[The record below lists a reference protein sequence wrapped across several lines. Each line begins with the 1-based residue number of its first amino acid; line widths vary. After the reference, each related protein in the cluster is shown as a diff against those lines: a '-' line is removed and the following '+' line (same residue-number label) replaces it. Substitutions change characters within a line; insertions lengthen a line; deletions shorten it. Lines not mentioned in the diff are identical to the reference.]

1 MGGIAHIDVA
11 RLRVISPL
19 LDQLLD
25 TTPDERQA
33 RLNEIRS
40 SDDLLASE
48 LERLLAS
55 HQAANRR
62 SFMAG
67 TVLPATHVDLEGQ
80 PVGSYTLEAVIGQG
94 GMGSVWRARR
104 SDGRYEGKVA
114 VKFLN
119 LALLAGK
126 GAARFRREGEIL
138 ARLSHPHIARLLDA
152 GVAQGEYPYLIL
164 EHVDGEPIDS
174 WCDARS
180 LGVEARVRLFLD
192 VLDAVAHAHQNL
204 ILHRDL
210 KPPNILVTRDGQ
222 VKLLDFGIAKLLD
235 DAGSGGAQTELT
247 LTAAQAFTPDYAAP
261 EQVQGQAL
269 TTATDV
275 YALGVL
281 LYQLLS
287 GRHPTAAAST
297 STIERVRAVVE
308 RDPPRLSAAALHG
321 ADLATEEQSATA
333 IAAARGTTAQALA
346 RSLRGDLDNIVAKA
360 LKKAPTERYATATAM
375 ADDLA
380 RYLRREPIGARADS
394 LAYRTA
400 RFIQR
405 NRVGVAAGVVVALA
419 LSVGAGVALWQAT
432 EAEQRRTEAELEAKR
447 ATASL
452 DLLYQVFSDS
462 GATPSKTMIER
473 LEKIRQVIRHN
484 NDEPQV
490 KLLLLGRLGG
500 RYLELGALDELLGV
514 LDEMRELAASTHD
527 PNEQAAVACGF
538 ANAYVIAGR
547 FDDVDRELALAA
559 SLLSQVRSSD
569 IGARAECW
577 QAEAQLALL
586 KGQSARAMRV
596 AKLSVERFEA
606 LGLTRDTLYMSALNQ
621 LALSHADLGDFR
633 NSYRVARKARDALK
647 GLGLQGTQ
655 QDLTIAMQEL
665 GMLTTGGRPLSAQRL
680 LDELRADRHIAVEH
694 QVPQFAID
702 QRSGAVLFQLHRDAE
717 AATAFDASAAGARIA
732 GNQHFASDGVVRAVR
747 ALVADGR
754 LDDAQSRLAA
764 LPDVDDEIQRG
775 SRSGV
780 RYLLAQAS
788 IALARG
794 AANEAGQLA
803 GRALGLAT
811 TGSQLPLQ
819 RDAAMLAARAA
830 LAQGDL
836 TGALDHVQ
844 FAAERARAEALDPAS
859 SSCVG
864 EALLLQAQVQIQRG
878 QVAAAA
884 ALARDAVAHLQDNLG
899 ATHPLTTQAREL
911 ARIGA
916 Q

>member
-1 MGGIAHIDVA
+1 MAHIDVA
-11 RLRVISPL
+11 RLRVLSPL

-25 TTPDERQA
+25 TSPDERRA
-33 RLNEIRS
+33 RLDEIRC

-152 GVAQGEYPYLIL
+152 GVAQGDYPYLIL
-164 EHVDGEPIDS
+164 EHVEGEPIDR
-174 WCDARS
+174 WCDARA
-180 LGVEARVRLFLD
+180 LCVEARVRLFLD

-210 KPPNILVTRDGQ
+210 KPPNILVTADGQ

-235 DAGSGGAQTELT
+235 DEAGAGGARTELT

-281 LYQLLS
+281 LHHLLC
-287 GRHPTAAAST
+287 GRHPTAAGST
-297 STIERVRAVVE
+297 SSIERVRAVVE
-308 RDPPRLSAAALHG
+308 RDPLRLSAAALRD
-321 ADLATEEQSATA
+321 ADHAPGEQSATA
-333 IAAARGTTAQALA
+333 LAAARATTPQALA

-360 LKKAPTERYATATAM
+360 LKKSPAERYPTATAL

-394 LAYRTA
+394 FAYRAA
-400 RFIQR
+400 RFIQS
-405 NRVGVAAGVVVALA
+405 NRMGVAAAAGIALA
-419 LSVGAGVALWQAT
+419 LSVGAGVALWQAN
-432 EAEQRRTEAELEAKR
+432 EAEQRRGEAELEAKR

-462 GATPSKTMIER
+462 GATSSKSMIER

-514 LDEMRELAASTHD
+514 LGEMRGLADSTHD

-538 ANAYVIAGR
+538 ANAYVVAGR
-547 FDDVDRELALAA
+547 FDAADRELALAG
-559 SLLSQVRSSD
+559 SWLSQMRGSEIS
-569 IGARAECW
+569 ARAECW
-577 QAEAQLALL
+577 QAEAELALL
-586 KGQSARAMRV
+586 KGQSDRAMRV
-596 AKLSVERFEA
+596 AKLSVERFES

-621 LALSHADLGDFR
+621 LALSHADVGDLR
-633 NSYRVARKARDALK
+633 NSYLVARKARDALQR
-647 GLGLQGTQ
+647 LGLHGTQ

-665 GMLTTGGRPLSAQRL
+665 DMLANGGKPLAAQRL
-680 LDELRADRHIAVEH
+680 LDELRNDPHIAVEH
-694 QVPQFAID
+694 QVPPFAID
-702 QRSGAVLFQLHRDAE
+702 QRSGVVLFQLHRDAE
-717 AATAFDASAAGARIA
+717 AASAFDASVAGARVA
-732 GNQHFASDGVVRAVR
+732 GNQLFASGGVVRAVR
-747 ALVADGR
+747 ALAADGR
-754 LDDAQSRLAA
+754 VDEAQSRLMA
-764 LPDVDDEIQRG
+764 LPGVDDAIERG
-775 SRSGV
+775 SRNGV
-780 RYLLAQAS
+780 RCLLAQAS

-794 AANEAGQLA
+794 AASEAGQLA
-803 GRALGLAT
+803 GRALVLSAK
-811 TGSQLPLQ
+811 GSHIPMQ
-819 RDAAMLAARAA
+819 RDAAMIAARAA
-830 LAQGDL
+830 LADGDSARAL
-836 TGALDHVQ
+836 EGAQ
-844 FAAERARAEALDPAS
+844 FALERARAEALDPGS
-859 SSCVG
+859 SSSVG
-864 EALLLQAQVQIQRG
+864 EALLLQAQVQARRG
-878 QVAAAA
+878 QASIAA
-884 ALARDAVAHLQDNLG
+884 ALARDALPHLQDNLG
-899 ATHPLTTQAREL
+899 PMDPLTKQAGEL
-911 ARIGA
+911 ARVA
-916 Q
+916 L